1 MTAVSAATRPEPP
14 AQRRLVDGR
23 ISLEFACDGD
33 RRTYLARQYASYPF
47 HVCKVQY
54 HDADCPNL
62 ATLYAQSCSGG
73 LYEDD
78 QHRLELTVRS
88 GAEAHFTTQ
97 ASTIVHSMPV
107 GRARQDMRITA
118 ESGAYLEYLPDP
130 QILFPHSSLASTIR
144 IAMASDATVLVSD
157 SFMGH
162 DPHRMG
168 GLPDSFESE
177 IAIED
182 ADGRKLAIDRL
193 RLASHAFKARRPGI
207 MGAFNAHGT
216 LLVATRNPPAAALQ
230 TAGRGLDFDYGEAA
244 IGVSALPN
252 SAGLVFRVLAQ
263 DGVALKRAMYACW
276 SSARLALKGSAPAM
290 RRK

>member
-1 MTAVSAATRPEPP
+1 VTAVRAAARPEPP

-23 ISLEFACDGD
+23 ISLEFARDGNG
-33 RRTYLARQYASYPF
+33 RTYLARQYACYPF
-47 HVCKVQY
+47 HVCKVQF
-54 HDADCPNL
+54 HDADWPSL

-107 GRARQDMRITA
+107 GRARHDMRITA
-118 ESGAYLEYLPDP
+118 ETGAYLEYLPDP
-130 QILFPHSSLASTIR
+130 QILFPHSSFASMIR

-162 DPHRMG
+162 DPHGMG
-168 GLPDSFESE
+168 GLPESYESE
-177 IAIED
+177 IVIED
-182 ADGRKLAIDRL
+182 ASGRKLAIDRL
-193 RLASHAFKARRPGI
+193 RLASHVFQERRPGI

-216 LLVATRNPPAAALQ
+216 LLMATRNPPAAALQ
-230 TAGRGLDFDYGEAA
+230 TAGRVLDLDYREAA

-252 SAGLVFRVLAQ
+252 SAGIVFRVLAQ
-263 DGVALKRAMYACW
+263 DGAALKHAMYACW
-276 SSARLALKGSAPAM
+276 GSARLALARAAPAV

>member
-14 AQRRLVDGR
+14 AQRRLVHGR
-23 ISLEFACDGD
+23 ISLEFACDGNG
-33 RRTYLARQYASYPF
+33 RTYLGRQYASYPF

-54 HDADCPNL
+54 YDADCPNL
-62 ATLYAQSCSGG
+62 ATLYAQSCAGG

-78 QHRLELTVRS
+78 QHRLELTARS

-97 ASTIVHSMPV
+97 ASTIVHSMPA

-118 ESGAYLEYLPDP
+118 ESSAYLEYLPDP
-130 QILFPHSSLASTIR
+130 QILFPHSNLASTIR

-162 DPHRMG
+162 DPQRMG
-168 GLPDSFESE
+168 GLPDSYESE
-177 IAIED
+177 IVIED
-182 ADGRKLAIDRL
+182 AGGRKLAIDRL
-193 RLASHAFKARRPGI
+193 RLASHAFKARTPGI

-216 LLVATRNPPAAALQ
+216 ILVATRNPLAAAVQ

-276 SSARLALKGSAPAM
+276 SSARLALRGSAPAM